1 MSTGDLRTGI
11 SRNGAPMYLPMH
23 FEETRPET
31 LHALI
36 AEFPLG
42 AIVTLG
48 ADGLS
53 ANHIPFLLDAQSG
66 EHGTLIGHVARNN
79 AIWRDHDESVESL
92 TIFQGPSAYI
102 SPSWYQTK
110 RETHQ
115 VVPTYNYAVVH
126 VSGRII
132 VHDDVKW
139 LRGVVGKL
147 TKSMEAVQAA
157 PWKMADA
164 PADFLAGQFEN
175 IVGIEIPISRIAGKW
190 KLSQNRVLA
199 DSNGAVEGLRARA
212 IADDDAMADLI
223 FAQIDS

>member
-1 MSTGDLRTGI
+1 
-11 SRNGAPMYLPMH
+11 MYLPDH
-23 FEETRPET
+23 LAEHDPAT
-31 LHALI
+31 LHGFI
-36 AEFPLG
+36 SEHPLG
-42 AIVTLG
+42 LLVTLDV
-48 ADGLS
+48 DGLS
-53 ANHIPFLLDAQSG
+53 ANHVPFLLAPDTGAQG
-66 EHGTLIGHVARNN
+66 ALLTHVARGNHV
-79 AIWRDHDESVESL
+79 WQDFSPDHEALVV
-92 TIFQGPSAYI
+92 FQGPSAYI
-102 SPSWYQTK
+102 SPNWYPTK
-110 RETHQ
+110 ADTHR